1 MWGAG
6 RNRLTAHFR
15 VDRRTDSVKKLTY
28 APYGYTGSHATMLGF
43 NGQWGDPLA
52 HLYPLGSG
60 YRMYSPSIQRFLSAD
75 SHSPFGH
82 GGLNAYAY
90 CEGDPVNYT
99 DPTGAMRRFP
109 RQPASVRP
117 TRRSPSPTRVQPL
130 EGGSQ
135 AQAAGVTANRV
146 PPSSAE
152 LSPEARSIYT
162 SASTPYLETPYER
175 LAQRNPAAYSEA
187 VGHAKAVHNHS
198 RAQLESKIK
207 ATAAELNNPGMD
219 SGVVDT
225 LVRETGELVDAERTA
240 LKVFSY
246 LLVYEP
252 RDAARNVRST

>member
-1 MWGAG
+1 M
-6 RNRLTAHFR
+6 
-15 VDRRTDSVKKLTY
+15 KKLTY
-28 APYGYTGSHATMLGF
+28 APYGYTGAHATMLGF

-60 YRMYSPSIQRFLSAD
+60 YRMYSPAIQRFLSAD

-109 RQPASVRP
+109 RQPATVRP
-117 TRRSPSPTRVQPL
+117 TRRSPSPPRVQPL
-130 EGGSQ
+130 GGGSQ

-152 LSPEARSIYT
+152 LSPEASSIYT
-162 SASTPYLETPYER
+162 SASTPYLITHYET

-187 VGHAKAVHNHS
+187 VGHAQAVYNHS
-198 RAQLESKIK
+198 RAQLEAKIK
-207 ATAAELNNPGMD
+207 ATAAELDKPDRD
-219 SGVVDT
+219 SVVVNT

-240 LKVFSY
+240 SKVY
-246 LLVYEP
+246 AHLLAYEP
-252 RDAARNVRST
+252 RDAVRSVRST